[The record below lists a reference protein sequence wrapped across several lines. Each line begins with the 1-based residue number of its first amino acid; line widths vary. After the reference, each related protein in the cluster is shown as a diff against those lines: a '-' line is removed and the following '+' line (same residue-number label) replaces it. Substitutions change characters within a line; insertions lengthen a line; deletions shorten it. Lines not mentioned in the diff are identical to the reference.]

1 MIKVLNWQEAAEWR
15 KRIAGKL
22 VFTNGVFD
30 ILHRGHAEYL
40 AAARRLGDAL
50 IVGVNSDASAKL
62 LNKAPDRPFNQAED
76 RAFLVL
82 QLKPVDAVVIFDQP
96 TPAELIE
103 HLLPDLV
110 AKGGDYTPDTVV
122 GKATMDRSGGEV
134 VIIPLTEGIS
144 TTNLVKRIKKSRF

>member
-1 MIKVLNWQEAAEWR
+1 MVLNWQEAAEWR
-15 KRIAGKL
+15 KGITGKL

-50 IVGVNSDASAKL
+50 IVGVNSGASAKL
-62 LNKAPDRPFNQAED
+62 LDKGPDRPYNKAED
-76 RAFLVL
+76 RAYLL
-82 QLKPVDAVVIFDQP
+82 SQLKPVDAVVIFNQP

-110 AKGGDYTPDTVV
+110 VKGGDYTPETVV
-122 GKATMDRSGGEV
+122 GKVTMDRIGGEV
-134 VIIPLTEGIS
+134 VIIPLSRGYS
-144 TTNLVKRIKKSRF
+144 TTQLVRNIKV